1 MSEPQ
6 ADAQRGV
13 PMVAMTP
20 AIVAARTAWLANRG
34 LLAPRAASAKA
45 TDDDRAVIERLT
57 AERAQIER

>member
-1 MSEPQ
+1 
-6 ADAQRGV
+6 
-13 PMVAMTP
+13 MVAMTP